1 MRIRDT
7 GSRGRSRT
15 TGTGKT
21 FVCMQVIHKI
31 LRARPNSK
39 ILFLEDRKTSAKRF
53 KSKKK
58 NNSEDG
64 EEW

>member
-1 MRIRDT
+1 MA
-7 GSRGRSRT
+7 